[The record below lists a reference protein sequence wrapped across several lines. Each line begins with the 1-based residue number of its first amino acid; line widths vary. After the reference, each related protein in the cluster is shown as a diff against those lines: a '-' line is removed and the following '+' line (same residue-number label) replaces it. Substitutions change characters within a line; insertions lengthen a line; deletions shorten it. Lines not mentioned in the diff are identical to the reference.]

1 MGQSSMTSRKAV
13 YVICQSQGGVEVGRQ
28 RFSPGEYG
36 VPQRGL
42 LVERERTASIDKL
55 RFNATQS
62 IKRAHINRTESV
74 RK

>member
-13 YVICQSQGGVEVGRQ
+13 YVISKSGGVEVGRQ